1 MHITFRTALTARIVF
16 AASALAALS
25 ACASPPVPTPSI
37 APPTA
42 LAITATVAPSATV
55 ARTSTANPTNTTA
68 PTNTPGPTPTPFP
81 TEVTFQSGDLTLQG
95 FLWKPEGAGPFPALL
110 WNHGSE
116 KLPGQL
122 PDNARAFLSKGYVF
136 FLPHRRGQGRSPG
149 PYIQDQ
155 LDAAK
160 PADRPQLQLQLLESQ
175 LSDQLAGLAFLKSQR
190 FVDTNRLAVAGCSYG
205 GIQTL
210 LGAEAK
216 GTGYRAAVDFAGA
229 AQSWAGSPEL
239 QARLKTAVRNAIVP
253 IYFIQAE
260 NDFDLA
266 PSRELSTEMQNA
278 GKSYKLKFYPS
289 LGPDHQTNHDF
300 CVTGS
305 ATWNDEVFAFL
316 GANLK

>member
-1 MHITFRTALTARIVF
+1 MRNIYLF
-16 AASALAALS
+16 AMTAALVGSIS
-25 ACASPPVPTPSI
+25 ACASAPAGTPAAAPPPAAPAATATAFPSATAAPSI
-37 APPTA
+37 AA
-42 LAITATVAPSATV
+42 APM
-55 ARTSTANPTNTTA
+55 NTPA
-68 PTNTPGPTPTPFP
+68 PTNTAGPTATPFP
-81 TEVTFQSGDLTLQG
+81 TEVTFQSGDLTLHG

-122 PDNARAFLSKGYVF
+122 PDNAKAFLAKGYVF

-149 PYIQDQ
+149 PYIQD
-155 LDAAK
+155 LVDAVK
-160 PADRPQLQLQLLESQ
+160 PAERPALQLQLLESQ
-175 LSDQLAGLAFLKSQR
+175 LNDQLAGLSFLKSQR
-190 FVDTNRLAVAGCSYG
+190 FVDQNRLAVAGCSYG

-216 GTGYRAAVDFAGA
+216 GTGYRAAIDFASA

-239 QARLKTAVRNAIVP
+239 QVRLKTAVRNSTVP

-266 PSRELSTEMQNA
+266 PSKELSAEMKNA
-278 GKSYKLKFYPS
+278 NKPFSLKFFPS

-305 ATWNDEVFAFL
+305 GTWSADVFGFL
-316 GANLK
+316 SDNLK